1 MKVTLQKQEKN
12 KIFLEIEL
20 EAKRVSDT
28 YEKRFRETAKTVS
41 VPGFRKG
48 KAPRKMIEKYIYS
61 DMLRKDVLEELVSS
75 SYPEALKQLE
85 NPIEPIAQPEVE
97 ISKFELDQEFIYK
110 ATIEV
115 RPEIKLGEYKGL
127 TIEVDPI
134 SEIDDAAVDKE
145 IEELRKSVAQL
156 ITVERPI
163 QQDDVVLVDIY
174 GEVEGEPIPDGATD
188 NLQMEIKP
196 GNFVEGFT
204 EQLVGSNTNE
214 RKAVEV
220 TFPDSYAV
228 TDLRQKQG
236 KFEVL
241 IKEIKEL
248 KLPELNDE
256 FAKQMSSKWLNTDL
270 NNIDELKVKVKEDLI
285 SRSKNDQLLKNQE
298 ALVEAII
305 SVAEVE
311 VPESMEKQE
320 MYGLW
325 QSREGMLLA
334 SRDVAQEVLDA
345 SWENWQSREDI
356 LVEARKRV
364 KTTLVFSEIS
374 RKENVNLTTQE
385 LDSHLSIYSRIY
397 QKSIEDVKL
406 MLDDNGK
413 LLPLIDNLLVG
424 KILKWLEDNST
435 VTVKGQA

>member
-75 SYPEALKQLE
+75 SYPEALQQLE

-270 NNIDELKVKVKEDLI
+270 NNVDELKVKVKEDLI

-298 ALVEAII
+298 ALVEVII
-305 SVAEVE
+305 SAAEVE

>member
-134 SEIDDAAVDKE
+134 SEIDDVAVEKE

-204 EQLVGSNTNE
+204 EQLVGANTNE

-305 SVAEVE
+305 SAAEVE

-356 LVEARKRV
+356 LLEARKRV

>member
-270 NNIDELKVKVKEDLI
+270 NNVDELKVKVKEDLI

-305 SVAEVE
+305 SAAEVE